1 MEELEAQKEKL
12 EFSEKQMSEE
22 LSLLQKDKEL
32 FNMETEVKFCLLNQ
46 N

>member
-32 FNMETEVKFCLLNQ
+32 FNMETEVKFF
-46 N
+46 